1 MYVIIVGAG
10 EVGYHLAKALIKEGH
25 EILVIDKETEPI
37 SRIEDELG
45 SICVQGDGCDISV
58 LREAGA
64 ERTDLLVALTSTDED
79 NLVACQIAKHK
90 FNVPRTIARVSNPQN
105 ELLFKKVGIDVTVSS
120 VKLILENI
128 TESIPTHSLTHLLS
142 LEESNVQ
149 VVEARILPSS
159 PVAGRRL
166 RDAVLPAGSLVPL
179 MIRKD
184 AEKGAEFMVPAPDT
198 LLQIDDRLIIVVK
211 KEQEEALLAAF
222 VTG

>member
-1 MYVIIVGAG
+1 MYVIIVGA

-25 EILVIDKETEPI
+25 EVLVIDKEAEPL

-45 SICVQGDGCDISV
+45 SICSQGDGCDISV

-64 ERTDLLVALTSTDED
+64 ERTDLLVALTSADED

-105 ELLFKKVGIDVTVSS
+105 EALFRKVGIDVTVSS

-128 TESIPTHSLTHLLS
+128 TESILTHSLTHLLS
-142 LEESNVQ
+142 LEDSNVQ
-149 VVEARILPSS
+149 MVEARILPAS
-159 PVAGRRL
+159 PVAGKRL
-166 RDAVLPAGSLVPL
+166 RDAVLPAGSLVIL
-179 MIRKD
+179 MIRN
-184 AEKGAEFMVPAPDT
+184 GAAGGSDFLVPAPDT
-198 LLQIDDRLIIVVK
+198 LLQIDDRLIVVVK

>member
-25 EILVIDKETEPI
+25 EILVIDKEAEPI

-79 NLVACQIAKHK
+79 NLVACQLAKHK

-105 ELLFKKVGIDVTVSS
+105 EALFKKVGIDVTVSS

-142 LEESNVQ
+142 LEESDVQ

-179 MIRKD
+179 MIRRD
-184 AEKGAEFMVPAPDT
+184 VEKGSDFLVPAPDT